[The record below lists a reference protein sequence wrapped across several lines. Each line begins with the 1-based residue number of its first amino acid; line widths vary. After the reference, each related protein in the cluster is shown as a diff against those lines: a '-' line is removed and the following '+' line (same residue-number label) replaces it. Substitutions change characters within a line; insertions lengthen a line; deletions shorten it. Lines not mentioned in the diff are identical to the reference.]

1 MMHNVSELKKKRLP
15 AHSSAGDGSMQL
27 KVLQKQMAQMQQFVK
42 EQVVT
47 TRKLVQASESQ
58 NQWLERIHD
67 RLDAVAVESRVTN
80 MLLSELV
87 SLHQT
92 VITEDTD
99 EAREAVRNEAYLRI
113 RNAE

>member
-1 MMHNVSELKKKRLP
+1 MNNVSELKKKRLP
-15 AHSSAGDGSMQL
+15 VPPQAGDLSVLFKG
-27 KVLQKQMAQMQQFVK
+27 LQKQMTQVQQLVK

-47 TRKLVQASESQ
+47 TRKQVQASESQ
-58 NQWLERIHD
+58 IQWLERIHD
-67 RLDAVAVESRVTN
+67 RLDAAAVESRVTN

-87 SLHQT
+87 ALHQT

-99 EAREAVRNEAYLRI
+99 EAREAVRNEAYRRV